1 MTTPPKSRPR
11 PRTDS
16 LPQSPSGDRAT
27 HVRETAIPAEKIA
40 RHPVGR
46 ADEGAPL
53 VQRAVEVLRKQIL
66 SVPHDNPFLGSED
79 ELIATLGISRP
90 TFRQAAR
97 LLEHEQLLKIKRGSG
112 GGFFAQ
118 PPSARAVSRM
128 AAIYL
133 NSQGTTLQQIHDAF
147 GPLVIEAA
155 ALAAG
160 TATEKTRGRLA
171 EFVQSHDGFEELNDE
186 RLQMRVVLEF
196 ETLLG
201 DICGNPA
208 VALMLSVMRDLVR
221 DPRFGNVG
229 LTRDR
234 ARSYAEFHRKLAE
247 AVRLGDADMAR
258 LFVRAH
264 LAELAR
270 WKPVASRVRRAT
282 DVAQAAI
289 VGD

>member
-1 MTTPPKSRPR
+1 MTKPLKNRPW

-16 LPQSPSGDRAT
+16 LRAPSTGDSTAQ
-27 HVRETAIPAEKIA
+27 ELEPAIPAGEA
-40 RHPVGR
+40 PTSSGDDT
-46 ADEGAPL
+46 DEGAPL
-53 VQRAVEVLRKQIL
+53 VRRAVEALRKQIL
-66 SVPHDNPFLGSED
+66 SVPRDHPFLGSED

-133 NSQGTTLQQIHDAF
+133 NSQETTLEQIHDAF
-147 GPLVIEAA
+147 GPLVVEAA
-155 ALAAG
+155 ALAAN
-160 TATEKTRGRLA
+160 TATEATRSRLA
-171 EFVQSHDGFEELNDE
+171 EFVQSHLGFDELDDE
-186 RLQMRVVLEF
+186 KLQMRVVLEF

-221 DPRFGNVG
+221 DPRFGDVG
-229 LTRDR
+229 LTRER
-234 ARSYAEFHRKLAE
+234 AHSYAKFHRKLSE

-264 LAELAR
+264 MAELAR
-270 WKPVASRVRRAT
+270 WKPVRPRLDAPRT
-282 DVAQAAI
+282 
-289 VGD
+289 

>member
-1 MTTPPKSRPR
+1 MTTPTKSRPR
-11 PRTDS
+11 PRADT
-16 LPQSPSGDRAT
+16 LRKSPSGDGSAQ
-27 HVRETAIPAEKIA
+27 VRESTLRAGKISRPSA
-40 RHPVGR
+40 GH

-53 VQRAVEVLRKQIL
+53 VQRAVEALRKQIL
-66 SVPHDNPFLGSED
+66 SVPGDNPFLGSED

-133 NSQGTTLQQIHDAF
+133 NSQETTLQQIHDAF

-160 TATEKTRGRLA
+160 TATEAARSRLA
-171 EFVQSHDGFEELNDE
+171 EFVQTHHGFEELDDE
-186 RLQMRVVLEF
+186 RLQMRVVLEY

-201 DICGNPA
+201 NICGNPA

-270 WKPVASRVRRAT
+270 WKPVAPKARQGM
-282 DVAQAAI
+282 DVAQTAA
-289 VGD
+289 GR

>member
-1 MTTPPKSRPR
+1 MSTPTKSRPR
-11 PRTDS
+11 PRADS
-16 LPQSPSGDRAT
+16 LRKSPTGDRTAQA
-27 HVRETAIPAEKIA
+27 RETAIPAEKIS
-40 RHPVGR
+40 RPPVGH

-53 VQRAVEVLRKQIL
+53 VQRAVEALRKKIL

-118 PPSARAVSRM
+118 APSARAVSRM

-133 NSQGTTLQQIHDAF
+133 NSQGTTLQQIHNAF

-160 TATEKTRGRLA
+160 TANEATRSRLTD
-171 EFVQSHDGFEELNDE
+171 FVQSHDGFEELDDE

-196 ETLLG
+196 ERLLG

-264 LAELAR
+264 MAELAR
-270 WKPVASRVRRAT
+270 WKPVASRARRDA
-282 DVAQAAI
+282 DVTHAVTA
-289 VGD
+289 GD

>member
-1 MTTPPKSRPR
+1 MTTPTKSRPR
-11 PRTDS
+11 PQADS
-16 LPQSPSGDRAT
+16 LRKSPAGGRTAQE
-27 HVRETAIPAEKIA
+27 RESTTPPEQVPRSSAG
-40 RHPVGR
+40 H

-53 VQRAVEVLRKQIL
+53 VQRAVEALRKQIL
-66 SVPHDNPFLGSED
+66 SVPRDNPFLGSED

-133 NSQGTTLQQIHDAF
+133 NSQETTLHQIHDAF

-160 TATEKTRGRLA
+160 TATAATRSRLA
-171 EFVQSHDGFEELNDE
+171 EFVQSHQGFEELDDE

-264 LAELAR
+264 MAELAR
-270 WKPVASRVRRAT
+270 WKPVASRARRGT
-282 DVAQAAI
+282 DVTQAATAKY
-289 VGD
+289 

>member
-1 MTTPPKSRPR
+1 MTTPTKNGPR
-11 PRTDS
+11 PRVNS
-16 LPQSPSGDRAT
+16 LRKSPASDRTAP
-27 HVRETAIPAEKIA
+27 VRESTIPAGKISRPPA
-40 RHPVGR
+40 GH

-53 VQRAVEVLRKQIL
+53 VQRAVEALRKQIL
-66 SVPHDNPFLGSED
+66 SVPPDNPFLGSED

-133 NSQGTTLQQIHDAF
+133 NSQETTLQQIHDAF

-155 ALAAG
+155 ALAAHS
-160 TATEKTRGRLA
+160 ATEAARSRLA
-171 EFVQSHDGFEELNDE
+171 EFVQTYHGFEELDDE
-186 RLQMRVVLEF
+186 RLQMRVVLEY

-201 DICGNPA
+201 NICGNPA

-270 WKPVASRVRRAT
+270 WKPVAPKTRRGT
-282 DVAQAAI
+282 DVAQTAT
-289 VGD
+289 GH

>member
-1 MTTPPKSRPR
+1 MTTPTKSRAR
-11 PRTDS
+11 PRADS
-16 LPQSPSGDRAT
+16 HKNSVVAAPAAQA
-27 HVRETAIPAEKIA
+27 RESKTPAGQTAAPHAG
-40 RHPVGR
+40 H

-53 VQRAVEVLRKQIL
+53 VQRAVEALRKQIL
-66 SVPHDNPFLGSED
+66 SVPRDNPFLGSED

-133 NSQGTTLQQIHDAF
+133 NSQDTTLQQIHDAF
-147 GPLVIEAA
+147 GPVIIEAA
-155 ALAAG
+155 ALAAVTG
-160 TATEKTRGRLA
+160 SDARRSELA
-171 EFVQSHDGFEELNDE
+171 EFVQTHLHFEEHDDE

-201 DICGNPA
+201 NICGNPV

-264 LAELAR
+264 MAELAR
-270 WKPVASRVRRAT
+270 WKPVSSRTRH
-282 DVAQAAI
+282 DKE
-289 VGD
+289 

>member
-1 MTTPPKSRPR
+1 MSTPTKSRLR
-11 PRTDS
+11 PPANS
-16 LPQSPSGDRAT
+16 LRKSPAGDRT
-27 HVRETAIPAEKIA
+27 TQVRESTIPARKISRSPA
-40 RHPVGR
+40 GH

-53 VQRAVEVLRKQIL
+53 VQRAVEALRKQIL
-66 SVPHDNPFLGSED
+66 SAPRDNPFLGSED

-97 LLEHEQLLKIKRGSG
+97 LLEHDQLLKIKRGSG

-133 NSQGTTLQQIHDAF
+133 NSQETTLQQIHDAF

-160 TATEKTRGRLA
+160 TATEATRCRLA
-171 EFVQSHDGFEELNDE
+171 EFVQSHQGFEELDDE

-201 DICGNPA
+201 AICGNPA

-229 LTRDR
+229 LTRAR

-264 LAELAR
+264 MAELAR
-270 WKPVASRVRRAT
+270 WKPVASRLDTART
-282 DVAQAAI
+282 
-289 VGD
+289 

>member
-1 MTTPPKSRPR
+1 MPTPTKSRPR
-11 PRTDS
+11 PRADS
-16 LPQSPSGDRAT
+16 MRKPSAGARPA
-27 HVRETAIPAEKIA
+27 HVRESIIPVEKVSRPPA
-40 RHPVGR
+40 GR

-53 VQRAVEVLRKQIL
+53 VQRAVEALRKQIL

-133 NSQGTTLQQIHDAF
+133 NSQETTLEQIHDAF

-160 TATEKTRGRLA
+160 SVTEATRSRLA
-171 EFVQSHDGFEELNDE
+171 EFVHTHHGFEELDDE

-201 DICGNPA
+201 NICGNPA

-264 LAELAR
+264 MAELAR
-270 WKPVASRVRRAT
+270 WKPVASKA
-282 DVAQAAI
+282 
-289 VGD
+289 